1 MGGKKRKTR
10 KKKTKDEE
18 MSDYTLAT
26 TEGKH
31 CNYLTDHHEFSEITQ
46 LNHTGDCNFSW
57 TVNNNN
63 NNKKNLFYNPV
74 TRAEENN
81 PIRLLLYLY

>member
-1 MGGKKRKTR
+1 
-10 KKKTKDEE
+10 

-31 CNYLTDHHEFSEITQ
+31 CNYLTGHHESSKITQ

-57 TVNNNN
+57 TVNNQSIITQLHEQ
-63 NNKKNLFYNPV
+63 KKTIPYVFNFIYYFY
-74 TRAEENN
+74 
-81 PIRLLLYLY
+81 